1 MVGLVVSSLLILTLG
16 SLAAGAGV
24 GGGALYVTI
33 FNLLLVKYIK
43 AAVPL
48 SKSTILG
55 AAIGNFMALA
65 YQRHPHADRP
75 KIDYE
80 IATFMQSGELLG
92 VTLGVLL
99 NMLLPDLVIK
109 IFMVLLLTY
118 NSYKTINKG
127 ISKYKKETEKM
138 QKGQAEKELEDG
150 IEETNGE
157 ATAGRQESNAGIV
170 KRSMSS
176 DLGSTAAS
184 SDNIELTY
192 DMNVVEGSESNAT
205 ALSDENVPQRTPE
218 QAAELKKLQEEAA
231 VTFPR
236 WAYAIILSMTAY
248 TIAYALLKQEVF
260 NPCSDY
266 YPVGYWLWYFTPVPV
281 LMLCMVATG
290 LILLRNHERREKA
303 GWKYLKEDTYQDM
316 QWSREQLLKFPISA
330 IFAGIAAGLVGIG
343 GGMVIGPLFMMI
355 NLEATVGTASCAY
368 MILWTASSGV
378 LQYYVA
384 GKIHWTFILYFGAF
398 GFASGQI
405 GQRGV
410 DAVLKKFN
418 RPSYVVFLLAF
429 IIVAACTVMA
439 ITGLFNAIEDHKNG
453 ENLFEISTDDF
464 KCTKCNR

>member
-1 MVGLVVSSLLILTLG
+1 
-16 SLAAGAGV
+16 
-24 GGGALYVTI
+24 
-33 FNLLLVKYIK
+33 
-43 AAVPL
+43 
-48 SKSTILG
+48 
-55 AAIGNFMALA
+55 
-65 YQRHPHADRP
+65 
-75 KIDYE
+75 
-80 IATFMQSGELLG
+80 
-92 VTLGVLL
+92 
-99 NMLLPDLVIK
+99 
-109 IFMVLLLTY
+109 
-118 NSYKTINKG
+118 
-127 ISKYKKETEKM
+127 
-138 QKGQAEKELEDG
+138 
-150 IEETNGE
+150 
-157 ATAGRQESNAGIV
+157 
-170 KRSMSS
+170 
-176 DLGSTAAS
+176 
-184 SDNIELTY
+184 
-192 DMNVVEGSESNAT
+192 
-205 ALSDENVPQRTPE
+205 
-218 QAAELKKLQEEAA
+218 
-231 VTFPR
+231 
-236 WAYAIILSMTAY
+236 
-248 TIAYALLKQEVF
+248 
-260 NPCSDY
+260 
-266 YPVGYWLWYFTPVPV
+266 
-281 LMLCMVATG
+281 
-290 LILLRNHERREKA
+290 
-303 GWKYLKEDTYQDM
+303 M